1 WAADRV
7 GEHATS
13 DEVPYHAAFAEIAI
27 TERLA
32 RRTAA
37 AIGTQDIGCS
47 QPHLFTAVAAL
58 RIHLNSGPGLAQS
71 DHSPA
76 RPQCDRRQRG
86 GLITQHIFNEYLRD
100 PMRQFGRAP

>member
-1 WAADRV
+1 MD
-7 GEHATS
+7 GEHAPS

-32 RRTAA
+32 RRTTA

-47 QPHLFTAVAAL
+47 QPHLFAAFAAL
-58 RIHLNSGPGLAQS
+58 SVHLNSGLGLAQC

-76 RPQCDRRQRG
+76 LPQCDRGQRDS
-86 GLITQHIFNEYLRD
+86 LFSQHVFNEYLRD
-100 PMRQFGRAP
+100 PVG

>member
-1 WAADRV
+1 MD

-13 DEVPYHAAFAEIAI
+13 DEVAYHAAFADIAI

-37 AIGTQDIGCS
+37 AIGTKDIGCA
-47 QPHLFTAVAAL
+47 QPHLFAAVAAL
-58 RIHLNSGPGLAQS
+58 RIHLNSGPGLAQC

-76 RPQCDRRQRG
+76 WPQCDRRQRG
-86 GLITQHIFNEYLRD
+86 GLFSQHVFNEYLRD
-100 PMRQFGRAP
+100 PMRQFSRAP